1 MALPLRL
8 PKSFLQAMKETI
20 FKDNKIGNIAS
31 YISQNNEQ
39 VSEASS
45 RKEKEK
51 LDPIEYMAAF
61 ADRREEEIND
71 DKPLRMT
78 DRKINHDFDFR
89 SLESKESNKMTKGDI
104 DISIKKNALFD
115 TDRGQC
121 VSDDHQQKRQPN
133 MPTQIPEVRHSYWKT
148 AESNQTNELTADAHG
163 KHQVSGEKFLIGV
176 DRVILKKNEN
186 GGTNESDKSGRS
198 VASENANIQIDLLKL
213 AVSGEEQANS
223 EFKNSSEVTSKAPD
237 HPPNSIDNIKV
248 EERGAFSDIP
258 VEKLLPFHAA
268 DPQEDDGKAVS
279 KDFQASAAVRK
290 TNFFETDSKNIDFGG
305 DIAVAN
311 SRILARDSIDGT
323 YAFMGGN
330 LDRRKS
336 FSTFTRLT
344 ELNQAREE
352 DGGFPNTKKESVP
365 ESPAVSP
372 RKSSSDKLRHR
383 NDSNDSR
390 VSEGSNSRESV
401 SKRRT
406 RSGSEQHT
414 SKTLSVLK
422 NFFDTL
428 DRRKLQLS
436 DSNDSKIQSRT
447 ADNEA
452 GALESALFV
461 KEPTRRKSVGGLETK
476 HLEVAVAERDTGVH
490 FAQQSSLKN
499 FKEDGRESN
508 KLEVSENPK
517 DVKTKLMEPNSPT
530 FPEIKDYE
538 IQHPAGI
545 MDSLCNEAEKI
556 RSDGRSLVEQQLDG
570 KTGFTEMDVGAK
582 RTTVNDACYVKSKID
597 SGRFLSEANVK
608 GKGVKDAVDI
618 GAILADPVKKTKQTY
633 DDKDA
638 IGHIVES
645 ITLANGLADTPHG
658 LEPNTIDNRK
668 AVVQKEGTQTPNL
681 FGSTVVASVTN
692 SRHSQPLESID
703 EKHDCMLVSKS
714 HVPQSLEHEK
724 TELLDQ
730 IPQPPAAEVVDP
742 LFKTRTLSV
751 ENFQV
756 NVKTTNNL
764 VPFVTTNLLRD
775 GKGPSQHSSSGP
787 RSLENNNAAS
797 DVVFKITIERS
808 KDVENKAGDNV
819 EDLKGTNENDKPS
832 DSLKQIDL
840 PRFLSLTGA
849 PGSDVQNADD
859 VLKNLSKSENK
870 FNSVCLREK
879 DPVVENSAAYVMTV
893 EKGKGAKIVRQ
904 EGLSSLGFKSKPAV
918 ELGKDTQKRL
928 KIQGADKL
936 PRPPSG
942 RATTKPVSAR

>member
-1 MALPLRL
+1 MRL

-20 FKDNKIGNIAS
+20 LRDNKVGNITS

-51 LDPIEYMAAF
+51 LDPIQYMAAF
-61 ADRREEEIND
+61 AEHREEEIND

-78 DRKINHDFDFR
+78 DRKINQDFDFR

-115 TDRGQC
+115 TDRGRC

-133 MPTQIPEVRHSYWKT
+133 MPTQIPEVMHSYRKT
-148 AESNQTNELTADAHG
+148 AESNQTNELAADAHG
-163 KHQVSGEKFLIGV
+163 KHQVSGENFLIGV
-176 DRVILKKNEN
+176 DSVILKKNEN
-186 GGTNESDKSGRS
+186 GGTDESDKSGRP
-198 VASENANIQIDLLKL
+198 VASENANIQIDVLKL
-213 AVSGEEQANS
+213 AGSGEEQANS
-223 EFKNSSEVTSKAPD
+223 EFKNSSEVTSNAPD

-248 EERGAFSDIP
+248 EERGAFNDIP
-258 VEKLLPFHAA
+258 VEKLLPFPAA

-279 KDFQASAAVRK
+279 KDFQASAAGRK
-290 TNFFETDSKNIDFGG
+290 VNFFETDSKSIDFGG
-305 DIAVAN
+305 DIPVAN

-323 YAFMGGN
+323 YAFTEEN

-336 FSTFTRLT
+336 FSTFTKRT
-344 ELNQAREE
+344 ELNLAREE

-365 ESPAVSP
+365 ESPTVSP
-372 RKSSSDKLRHR
+372 RKSSSDKPRHQ

-490 FAQQSSLKN
+490 FAQQSTLRN
-499 FKEDGRESN
+499 FKEDSRESN
-508 KLEVSENPK
+508 KVEISENPK
-517 DVKTKLMEPNSPT
+517 DVKAKLMEPNSPI
-530 FPEIKDYE
+530 FPEVKVYE
-538 IQHPAGI
+538 IQNPTGI

-556 RSDGRSLVEQQLDG
+556 SSGCRSVVEQQLDG
-570 KTGFTEMDVGAK
+570 RTGFTELDLGAR

-597 SGRFLSEANVK
+597 SCRFLSEA
-608 GKGVKDAVDI
+608 KGVKDAVDI
-618 GAILADPVKKTKQTY
+618 VAIAADSVKKTRQRY
-633 DDKDA
+633 DDKDS

-645 ITLANGLADTPHG
+645 ITLASGLDDTPRG
-658 LEPNTIDNRK
+658 LEPNTIENRK
-668 AVVQKEGTQTPNL
+668 AVAQKEGTEKPNL
-681 FGSTVVASVTN
+681 FESTVVASVTN
-692 SRHSQPLESID
+692 NRHSQPLESID
-703 EKHDCMLVSKS
+703 EKHDYMLVSKS
-714 HVPQSLEHEK
+714 HVLQSLEHEK

-730 IPQPPAAEVVDP
+730 APQPSAVEVVDP
-742 LFKTRTLSV
+742 LFKTRTLNV

-775 GKGPSQHSSSGP
+775 GKDPSQHSSSGP
-787 RSLENNNAAS
+787 GSLEKNSAIS

-808 KDVENKAGDNV
+808 KGVENKAGDNI
-819 EDLKGTNENDKPS
+819 EGLKGTDGSDKQS
-832 DSLKQIDL
+832 DSLKQIEL
-840 PRFLSLTGA
+840 ARFLSLSGA

-859 VLKNLSKSENK
+859 VLQNLSKSENK
-870 FNSVCLREK
+870 FNSVCLPEK
-879 DPVVENSAAYVMTV
+879 DPVVENSAAKVMTL
-893 EKGKGAKIVRQ
+893 EKGKSAKIVSH